1 MLKGELK
8 LKRNSTELSAVVRMV
23 HWADYMAERIIRE
36 RGYKEGY
43 IVESGITP
51 SGYVHIGNFREFFTA
66 YIVGRAL
73 RDRGKE
79 VRHIHMWDD
88 YDRFRKVPK
97 NVPPEWEEHL
107 TKPVGEVPDPWGC
120 HESYADHF
128 MEKFE
133 EEVAKLGIEV
143 DFLHARELY
152 KSGEYAEEIRLA
164 LEKRDEIKAILDKYR
179 EIAKQPPLEE
189 DWQPVMVYC
198 PKCRREAEFVS
209 WDGGWR
215 VAYKCPHCGSEGE
228 TDIREG
234 NVKLRWR
241 VDWPMRWA
249 HFEVDFE
256 PAGKDHLAA
265 GSSYDTGKEI
275 SERVFG
281 WKAPMTLM
289 YEFVGIKGQKGKMS
303 GSKGN
308 VILLSDLYE
317 VLEPGIIRFI
327 YAKAR
332 PNKELKIDLSLGLLN
347 LYDEFDKVERIYF
360 GLERAKGKE
369 EEEELKRTYELSMPK
384 VPERLTAQAPFRF
397 LVTLVQMP
405 HLDEEGII
413 RVLQEQGHV
422 PEELAE
428 KDAERIR
435 TRIRLAKNWV
445 EKYAPDDVK
454 FSLLKKPP
462 EIELEAEVKGAML
475 EVAEWLEKHEKFSV
489 GELNNVLFDSAKKR
503 GIPSR
508 KWFKILYRLFIGK
521 DRGPRLA
528 PFLAS
533 LDRDFVVRRLRL
545 EA

>member
-1 MLKGELK
+1 
-8 LKRNSTELSAVVRMV
+8 MV
-23 HWADYMAERIIRE
+23 HWADYMAEKIIRE
-36 RGYKEGY
+36 RGDKEEY
-43 IVESGITP
+43 VVESGITP

-66 YIVGRAL
+66 YIVGHAL
-73 RDRGKE
+73 RDRGKR

-97 NVPPEWEEHL
+97 NVPPEWKEHL
-107 TKPVGEVPDPWGC
+107 TKPVREVPDPWGC

-128 MEKFE
+128 MSLFE
-133 EEVAKLGIEV
+133 EEISKLGIEA
-143 DFLHARELY
+143 DFLHASELY
-152 KSGEYAEEIRLA
+152 KSGEYAKEIRLA

-179 EIAKQPPLEE
+179 ERAKQPPLE
-189 DWQPVMVYC
+189 DSWQPVMIYC
-198 PKCRREAEFVS
+198 PHCRKEAEFVS
-209 WDGGWR
+209 WDGEWK
-215 VAYKCPHCGSEGE
+215 VSYKCPHCGAEGE

-249 HFEVDFE
+249 HFKVDFE

-275 SERVFG
+275 VEKVFG
-281 WKAPMTLM
+281 WKAPLTLM

-332 PNKELKIDLSLGLLN
+332 PNKELRIDLGLGLLN
-347 LYDEFDKVERIYF
+347 LYDEFDRVERIYF
-360 GLERAKGKE
+360 GLEHAKNPE

-384 VPERLTAQAPFRF
+384 LPERLVAQAPFRF

-405 HLDEEGII
+405 HLDEDGII
-413 RVLQEQGHV
+413 RILQEQGHV
-422 PEELAE
+422 PENLT
-428 KDAERIR
+428 DDDIERIKL
-435 TRIRLAKNWV
+435 RIRLAKNWV

-454 FSLLKKPP
+454 FSLLERPP
-462 EIELEAEVKGAML
+462 EIELRPEIREAML
-475 EVAEWLEKHEKFSV
+475 EVAEWLEEHERFSV
-489 GELNNVLFDSAKKR
+489 DELNNVIFDAAKKR
-503 GIPSR
+503 GIPS
-508 KWFKILYRLFIGK
+508 KEWFKALYNIFIGK

-533 LDRDFVVRRLRL
+533 LNREFVIKRLRL
-545 EA
+545 EG